1 MHILQSQFSVSKTMA
16 VQVIDLQVKEDPKKN
31 NMLSQIMTK
40 KKRRNSSACLK
51 DTIHIHTPINIS
63 LINIRMS
70 LNCLETAGP
79 PVVSSPTLLKDSSS
93 SARVASN
100 VGSQS
105 DC

>member
-1 MHILQSQFSVSKTMA
+1 MHIFQSQFCVSKTMA
-16 VQVIDLQVKEDPKKN
+16 VQVIDLQIKKTPK
-31 NMLSQIMTK
+31 NMLSRSQRK
-40 KKRRNSSACLK
+40 ERNYDACST
-51 DTIHIHTPINIS
+51 DPIHTPIKIS
-63 LINIRMS
+63 LISIRIS

-93 SARVASN
+93 NARVASN